1 MTDVLK
7 IPDAWVYELAH
18 SMRRVDD
25 KPEYTNFRLQLASF
39 PPNVPQG
46 SVRNLR
52 PLYTMPPTSEALL
65 AEIEQLRAERDTLI
79 AAMERAHEILE
90 RNLGHQTEKCYD
102 ALHVLRNS
110 LEQNK

>member
-7 IPDAWVYELAH
+7 IPDAWVYELVC
-18 SMRRVDD
+18 SMC
-25 KPEYTNFRLQLASF
+25 LQLTF
-39 PPNVPQG
+39 YPPNAPQG

-52 PLYTMPPTSEALL
+52 PLYAVPPSSEALL
-65 AEIEQLRAERDTLI
+65 AEIKQLRAERDALI
-79 AAMERAHEILE
+79 AAVEKAHEILE